1 MHIMWKYCIHEK
13 KNKKMSILGPRAN
26 AEPEPTWNHK
36 SDFQEFIVN
45 LIKMTPG

>member
-1 MHIMWKYCIHEK
+1 MWKYCIHK

-36 SDFQEFIVN
+36 SDFQEFNIN
-45 LIKMTPG
+45 SIKMTPG